1 MIVRSPSTARLRV
14 VRIGGALVLGS
25 LLAAAPL
32 AALAQDAAAP
42 AAAPAAATPAQPAP
56 KPTDVVAKVGND
68 AITEAD
74 LGYAAQ
80 DLGQQLQ
87 NVPPQEQKAF
97 LTTVLIDM
105 KILANAARAAKLD
118 QTDDFKGRLAYL
130 EDRALR
136 STYFAQQIA
145 TEITPATIQAAYQD
159 YVKNFQPQ
167 DEIHARHILVKT
179 KAEADAIEA
188 QLKGGAKFEDL
199 AKAKSTDT
207 GSAANGGDLGFFGH
221 GQMVKP
227 FEDAAFALKVGEVS
241 QPIQTQYGWHIIRV
255 DETRK
260 TQPAPFEQVAQQLQ
274 QQVLFKTFD
283 DAVSKLKAATTVTIP
298 DATLAAQVKAQEAA
312 SAQGAEAAPPQG
324 Q

>member
-1 MIVRSPSTARLRV
+1 MIARSPSTARR
-14 VRIGGALVLGS
+14 RAIRFGGVLVLGS
-25 LLAAAPL
+25 LFAAAPL
-32 AALAQDAAAP
+32 TVLAQDAATP
-42 AAAPAAATPAQPAP
+42 AAPAAGTTVQPPAP
-56 KPTDVVAKVGND
+56 KPTDVVAKVGNES
-68 AITEAD
+68 ITEAD

-118 QTDDFKGRLAYL
+118 QTEDFKGRLAYL

-159 YVKNFQPQ
+159 YVKSFQPQ

-179 KAEADAIEA
+179 KEEADAIET

-283 DAVSKLKAATTVTIP
+283 DAVAKLKKATTVDIP
-298 DATLAAQVKAQEAA
+298 DATLAAQVKAQEDATAA
-312 SAQGAEAAPPQG
+312 QAPQG